1 MVGTAAPGSPP
12 ASRSRSD
19 RFALPDGATVMVRPT
34 SRSADAP
41 ASTGDAPG
49 ARSADP
55 DSTTAAAV
63 VRARGQLGQLRLR
76 FLQGELPPLGH
87 VIVRHR
93 LAIPGGSEAPW
104 VLARSWRTR
113 ARLEGRCLNDA
124 VHPSLAHIRMG
135 RAVVVDVDQV
145 VDWAIVDACG
155 SVIDGGWSRDLRW
168 APPAPEQPPPA
179 PRPPLPTGAPP
190 RTRLTTGAPAPNPPG
205 RQAVTRRTAG
215 HGPVAAPTLSEPQPV
230 MRPSLSVVD
239 TSTD

>member
-1 MVGTAAPGSPP
+1 
-12 ASRSRSD
+12 
-19 RFALPDGATVMVRPT
+19 MVRPT
-34 SRSADAP
+34 SRSLDAP
-41 ASTGDAPG
+41 ARPGDPAAG
-49 ARSADP
+49 RSAGP

-63 VRARGQLGQLRLR
+63 VRARGQLGQLRQR
-76 FLQGELPPLGH
+76 FLQGQLPPLGH

-104 VLARSWRTR
+104 VLARSWRAR

-168 APPAPEQPPPA
+168 APPAPGQPPPA
-179 PRPPLPTGAPP
+179 PRPPLPTGAPVGS
-190 RTRLTTGAPAPNPPG
+190 R
-205 RQAVTRRTAG
+205 
-215 HGPVAAPTLSEPQPV
+215 
-230 MRPSLSVVD
+230 
-239 TSTD
+239 